1 MLSAYSEEPGA
12 TGSRCDL
19 RVCFFGD
26 SFTTGV
32 GDPSGVGWVGHV
44 AAAARA
50 QGHDL
55 TVYNMGV
62 RRDTS
67 LDVAQRWLPEAR
79 VRLKDGQAFGV
90 VFAFGTND
98 VDMQLDQV
106 RVPPGR
112 SLALLA
118 AMLDD
123 AHAARWHTLVVGPPP
138 VLDPQA
144 SKRAADLAA
153 AMARVCTTRSVPFV
167 DVTELSA
174 DPVWCQEIAAGDA
187 YHPFAAGYTRLAALV
202 EPGFLR
208 WLAGM
213 QADLRHSLGLAGV
226 APTTRALEFGD
237 I

>member
-1 MLSAYSEEPGA
+1 MSGSRLPPREKPGA
-12 TGSRCDL
+12 TGSQCDL

-26 SFTTGV
+26 SFTVGV
-32 GDPSGVGWVGHV
+32 GDPSGVGWVGPV
-44 AAAARA
+44 VTAARA
-50 QGHDL
+50 QGHEL
-55 TVYNMGV
+55 TAYNMGV

-90 VFAFGTND
+90 VFSLGTND
-98 VDMQLDQV
+98 VDMQLGQV

-138 VLDPQA
+138 VQDRQA

-153 AMARVCTTRSVPFV
+153 AMVQVCAARSVPFV
-167 DVTELSA
+167 DVTALTT
-174 DPVWCQEIAAGDA
+174 DPVWSQEIAAGDA
-187 YHPFAAGYTRLAALV
+187 YHPSTAGYARLAALV
-202 EPGFLR
+202 EPAVLR

-213 QADLRHSLGLAGV
+213 TADLK
-226 APTTRALEFGD
+226 
-237 I
+237 